1 MPSVPAWYEDM
12 PFTCR
17 ACGRDEIWTAR
28 QQHWWYE
35 VAQGPIESTARLCR
49 PCRNAKRD
57 ANEETTAR
65 VRASRALR
73 ARRKALALV
82 AALHARGV
90 DVPAMLATPTDA
102 LSLPTS
108 MRECLDE
115 NGLTTLGAVVALN
128 TSELPRG
135 FSPTLLRRLSTELA
149 KLGLAIVGCRVEEA

>member
-1 MPSVPAWYEDM
+1 MLSAGRKPLSSAVIASSPQSPSTQSPL
-12 PFTCR
+12 R
-17 ACGRDEIWTAR
+17 AND
-28 QQHWWYE
+28 
-35 VAQGPIESTARLCR
+35 VAVLVRVAPT
-49 PCRNAKRD
+49 P
-57 ANEETTAR
+57 R